1 MVVRFSVIYISGIMF
16 YKLGIEFFNGS
27 IVTLASKMF
36 DTKGIVSEGFA
47 SEAPDTSIA
56 KPFTK
61 RTSSCFFNF
70 PVSC

>member
-1 MVVRFSVIYISGIMF
+1 MF

-47 SEAPDTSIA
+47 SEESDSRIA
-56 KPFTK
+56 KPFTN
-61 RTSSCFFNF
+61 RTPSFAFNS
-70 PVSC
+70 PNPTC